1 VRTALVC
8 ALLFAA
14 GALAVQ
20 ARADGDPAS
29 DYLITQP
36 VYFPYDG
43 KFSPVLEGQL
53 LSVVKEAKAKG
64 FPIKVALI
72 PDSYDL
78 GSVTSLWKQPKLY
91 ARFLGEEDATF
102 FKQRL
107 LIVMPNGFGFYRP
120 GEPVAKEYATLAA
133 IPIQPGDDG
142 LVRAALAGVQK
153 LAAAEGI
160 QLAAPSHVTTPAQR
174 NSHDRLVII
183 VAVVAL
189 LLVGG
194 LLRLALRRRGASRPQ
209 RR

>member
-1 VRTALVC
+1 VIRAAAFVCVVAALV
-8 ALLFAA
+8 AVSAA
-14 GALAVQ
+14 H
-20 ARADGDPAS
+20 ADGDPAS

-43 KFSPVLEGQL
+43 KFSPELEGQL
-53 LSVVKEAKAKG
+53 LGIVREAKQKG

-78 GSVTSLWKQPKLY
+78 GSVTSLWKQPRLY

-120 GEPVAKEYATLAA
+120 GHSSVAEYKTLASV
-133 IPIQPGDDG
+133 PIQPGDDG
-142 LVRAALAGVQK
+142 LLRAAITGVTK
-153 LAAAEGI
+153 LTAADGI
-160 QLAAPSHVTTPAQR
+160 QVAAPAHVTTPAQR

-183 VAVVAL
+183 AAVVAL

-194 LLRLALRRRGASRPQ
+194 LLRLALRRRAASHPRRP
-209 RR
+209 

>member
-1 VRTALVC
+1 VRAALVC
-8 ALLFAA
+8 LVLVAA
-14 GALAVQ
+14 GGLAVQ

-53 LSVVKEAKAKG
+53 LSVVKEAKSKG

-107 LIVMPNGFGFYRP
+107 LIVMPNGIGFYRP
-120 GEPVAKEYATLAA
+120 GQPVTKEYATLAA

-142 LVRAALAGVQK
+142 LVRAAISGVEK
-153 LAAAEGI
+153 LAAADGI
-160 QLAAPSHVTTPAQR
+160 HLAAPSHVTTPAQR

-194 LLRLALRRRGASRPQ
+194 LLRLALRRRAAPRP
-209 RR
+209 